1 MEDKEGMRRVLIG
14 PVNEHGKDTGGCS
27 VVVSTLARQAR
38 DLGSIPSTCLMFFN
52 LFIYKAYTLYPNPN
66 LSPTRTTFPKILVCE
81 SNLNNQWQKLM
92 VLHLGIIGQN
102 TQVRR

>member
-1 MEDKEGMRRVLIG
+1 MKEDKEGRARVIG
-14 PVNEHGKDTGGCS
+14 ISPVNEHGKDTGGCS

-66 LSPTRTTFPKILVCE
+66 LTRPGPPSPKYLYVSPI
-81 SNLNNQWQKLM
+81 
-92 VLHLGIIGQN
+92 
-102 TQVRR
+102 